1 MTNYDVAYY
10 LRTEGDR
17 AAYLVLGW
25 SIRQMTLSELC
36 ARKQM
41 LLAQLTWSGYKVLK
55 MKTRVIK
62 SGDSWTILIPP
73 ELSFFD
79 ENQVVEIE
87 RVGDTLVLR
96 AIEQETL
103 EGIDKV
109 FEMFSASFMEDG
121 REFHPERERDWGK
134 KWLIGQNAQR
144 SKVIRKGSAELG
156 YLEAL
161 DCR

>member
-1 MTNYDVAYY
+1 
-10 LRTEGDR
+10 
-17 AAYLVLGW
+17 
-25 SIRQMTLSELC
+25 
-36 ARKQM
+36 
-41 LLAQLTWSGYKVLK
+41 

-134 KWLIGQNAQR
+134 N
-144 SKVIRKGSAELG
+144 
-156 YLEAL
+156 
-161 DCR
+161 D